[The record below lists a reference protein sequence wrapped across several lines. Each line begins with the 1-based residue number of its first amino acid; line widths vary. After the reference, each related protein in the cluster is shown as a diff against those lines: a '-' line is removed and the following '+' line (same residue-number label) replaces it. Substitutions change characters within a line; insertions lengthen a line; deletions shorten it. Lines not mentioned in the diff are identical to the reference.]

1 VKSHPDV
8 GERWYPDLLAKIRAK
23 EAAMDAA
30 KANGTQGEAAEKRK
44 EVKFGTATADING
57 CLIAPSS

>member
-23 EAAMDAA
+23 EAAMDKLASGHA
-30 KANGTQGEAAEKRK
+30 TNDVNGMTEEK
-44 EVKFGTATADING
+44 TNG
-57 CLIAPSS
+57 MVGDAGQDGGQK